1 MKVKNIGLAW
11 IATADITKAKDFF
24 SNTLGLEVT
33 ADSQEHGWLEF
44 KAAGSSFLLGVG
56 EVKEESENSPV
67 MPGYN
72 AVVTFTVD
80 NIEETK
86 KELEAKQVDIYDIVE
101 VPGHVKMA
109 FMQDADG
116 NVFQIVEMLE
126 VPKA

>member
-1 MKVKNIGLAW
+1 MKIKNIGLAW
-11 IATADITKAKDFF
+11 IATADIAKAKDFF
-24 SNTLGLEVT
+24 ANILELEVS

-72 AVVTFTVD
+72 AVVTFTVED
-80 NIEETK
+80 IVAAK
-86 KELEAKQVDIYDIVE
+86 QELEAKKVDIYDIVE

-109 FMQDADG
+109 FMQDPDG
-116 NVFQIVEMLE
+116 NVFQIVQMLE
-126 VPKA
+126 PK

>member
-1 MKVKNIGLAW
+1 MKIKKIGLAW
-11 IATADITKAKDFF
+11 IATSDIAKAKDFF
-24 SNTLGLEVT
+24 ANILELEVS

-44 KAAGSSFLLGVG
+44 KAKGDSFLLGVG

-80 NIEETK
+80 DIDATK
-86 KELEAKQVDIYDIVE
+86 KELEAKKVDIYDIVE

-109 FMQDADG
+109 FMQDNDG
-116 NVFQIVEMLE
+116 NIFQVVQMIE
-126 VPKA
+126 PK